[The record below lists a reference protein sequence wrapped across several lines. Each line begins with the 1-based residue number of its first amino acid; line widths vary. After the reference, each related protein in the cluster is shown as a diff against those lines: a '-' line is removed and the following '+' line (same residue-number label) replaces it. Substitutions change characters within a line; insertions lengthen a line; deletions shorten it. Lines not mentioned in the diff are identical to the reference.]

1 MCENKIIS
9 KSHHCQ
15 IYFKIKYWKI
25 RISVNKK
32 QVSCFFEHKCECKN
46 YVTTPNQCI
55 IKIKHWSMYPLPSD
69 CCQQF
74 RSSYSGKGY

>member
-46 YVTTPNQCI
+46 YVTTPNHDFCI
-55 IKIKHWSMYPLPSD
+55 DLISPEIAL
-69 CCQQF
+69 
-74 RSSYSGKGY
+74 SSSVYY